1 MPGGRATQNNREP
14 HPAQPAPLI
23 SHPSS
28 SLHLHPP
35 FPSAAPQPPPT
46 AIMALIVPIPPLDH
60 HLSVCLS
67 VPRLSLFGPHHP
79 PQTGRLQGHCVGSGS
94 WFGGTRRGGDTL
106 AMMDT
111 PGSCGIL
118 LHPLRPCQG
127 HGEHIQGTRRDCIT
141 LDVPRGGLRSGRGY
155 SRHPRQQPSLTRQL
169 RTNIPGHGS
178 AARRQGPAAGAGAP
192 GQGSRPSR
200 AGEEPALQG
209 KHLCQAEP
217 PDGMEGLVLT
227 VPQPCQPPCP
237 HPAPRD
243 VSQLTRSCPAP
254 HPGSAAG
261 ICPGGSVLP
270 VALLLSGSISLPG
283 TVSSP
288 ASSLLLL
295 PLPPTRAWPRNEAC
309 WEGLWPSS
317 SGPGRAENLEILG
330 QFGKSIF
337 HHKGLYPT
345 TLVLLQG

>member
-1 MPGGRATQNNREP
+1 MPRARGTHPGYQEGLHHPGCPQGWAEVWTRLFQTPSAAAQP
-14 HPAQPAPLI
+14 HPATPDKH
-23 SHPSS
+23 SR
-28 SLHLHPP
+28 
-35 FPSAAPQPPPT
+35 T
-46 AIMALIVPIPPLDH
+46 
-60 HLSVCLS
+60 
-67 VPRLSLFGPHHP
+67 RL
-79 PQTGRLQGHCVGSGS
+79 
-94 WFGGTRRGGDTL
+94 RR
-106 AMMDT
+106 
-111 PGSCGIL
+111 
-118 LHPLRPCQG
+118 
-127 HGEHIQGTRRDCIT
+127 
-141 LDVPRGGLRSGRGY
+141 
-155 SRHPRQQPSLTRQL
+155 
-169 RTNIPGHGS
+169 
-178 AARRQGPAAGAGAP
+178 RRQGPAAGAGAP

-270 VALLLSGSISLPG
+270 VALLLPGSISLPG

-288 ASSLLLL
+288 ASSLLLP
-295 PLPPTRAWPRNEAC
+295 PLLPTRAWPWNEAC